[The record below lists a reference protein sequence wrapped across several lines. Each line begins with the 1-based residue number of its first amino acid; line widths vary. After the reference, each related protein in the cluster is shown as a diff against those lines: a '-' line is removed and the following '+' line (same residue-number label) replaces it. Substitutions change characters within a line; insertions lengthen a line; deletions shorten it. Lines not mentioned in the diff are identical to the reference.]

1 MERRPTYAEIRS
13 GLAVFRWGPRGDRVG
28 TGWGPRGDR
37 VGPGGTGGAG
47 WERVGPGGTAWGPGG
62 TGRGRV
68 GPGGAGWDRA
78 GPGGDVAILGSGY
91 PPAPGTDV
99 SDKMHRTCANN
110 QRRRPQVASAHI
122 L

>member
-1 MERRPTYAEIRS
+1 M
-13 GLAVFRWGPRGDRVG
+13 G
-28 TGWGPRGDR
+28 TAWEPGGDR
-37 VGPGGTGGAG
+37 VGPGGAG
-47 WERVGPGGTAWGPGG
+47 WDRVGPGGAGWYRVG

-68 GPGGAGWDRA
+68 GPGGTGWGRGGTGWDRA